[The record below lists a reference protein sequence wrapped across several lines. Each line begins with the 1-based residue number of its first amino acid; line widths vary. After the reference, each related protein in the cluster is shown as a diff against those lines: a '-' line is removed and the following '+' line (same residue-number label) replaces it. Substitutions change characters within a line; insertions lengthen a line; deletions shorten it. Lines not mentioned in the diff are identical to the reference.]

1 MLTDVVDLS
10 RFQFASTALYH
21 FIFVPL
27 TIGLSFLLAVMESL
41 YVMTNKTIYK
51 DMTKFWGKLFGINF
65 AIGVATGLTMEFQ
78 FGTNW
83 AYYSH
88 YVGDIFGAP
97 LAIEAL
103 IAFFLESTLVGMFF
117 FGWDKLSKRQHL
129 SVTWLTALGS
139 NFSGLWILMAN
150 GWMQNPVGAEF
161 NFETMRM
168 EMTDFVEVIFNPV
181 TQVKFV
187 HTVAAGYTTGA
198 LFIMGISAYYMLKG
212 RDLPFARRSFAVAS
226 AFGMAAIVS
235 TVMLGDESGYE
246 LGDVQQVK
254 LAAIEAEW
262 HTEEAPAS
270 FTLFGFPNQE
280 TMETDYAIKIPYVM
294 GIIATRSLD
303 TPVVGIHDLLA
314 KNEQRVRNGIIA
326 YGLLEKLRSGD
337 KSQQNID
344 EFETVKQDLGYGL
357 LVKKYSDNV
366 VDATEQQI
374 QQAAKDTIPNVA
386 PLFWSF
392 RIMVVCGVLMFA
404 IIGLSFVQICRRK
417 IGTNPWLLKATI
429 CAIPLP
435 WIACE
440 AGWFVAEYGRQPWAI
455 GEILPVNMG
464 VSNLPASSLWISIGL
479 VYLLYTFF
487 LIVEMYLMVKFA
499 KMGPSALKTGR
510 YYHERTRTKQTPSSL
525 EYNTT
530 NQLDNSIDLH

>member
-65 AIGVATGLTMEFQ
+65 AVGVATGLTMEFQ

-103 IAFFLESTLVGMFF
+103 IAFFLESTSVGMFF

-314 KNEQRVRNGIIA
+314 KNEERVRSGILA

-344 EFETVKQDLGYGL
+344 DFELVKHDLGYGL

-374 QQAAKDTIPNVA
+374 KQAAKDTIPTVA

-404 IIGLSFVQICRRK
+404 IIGLSFVQIFRRK
-417 IGTNPWLLKATI
+417 IGTNRWLLKATI

-455 GEILPVNMG
+455 GEILPVNMAA
-464 VSNLPASSLWISIGL
+464 SNLPASSLWISIGL
-479 VYLLYTFF
+479 VYLFYTAF
-487 LIVEMYLMVKFA
+487 LIVEMFLMVKFA

-510 YYHERTRTKQTPSSL
+510 YHHEQSNQDLAVTGEQSAPR
-525 EYNTT
+525 
-530 NQLDNSIDLH
+530 QLDKTIDLH

>member
-65 AIGVATGLTMEFQ
+65 AVGVATGLTMEFQ

-103 IAFFLESTLVGMFF
+103 VAFFLESTLVGMFF

-303 TPVVGIHDLLA
+303 TPVVGIYDLLA
-314 KNEQRVRNGIIA
+314 KNEERVRSGILA

-344 EFETVKQDLGYGL
+344 DFESVKHDLGYGL

-374 QQAAKDTIPNVA
+374 KQAAKDTIPTVA

-417 IGTNPWLLKATI
+417 IGTNRWLLKATI

-455 GEILPVNMG
+455 GEILPVNMAA
-464 VSNLPASSLWISIGL
+464 SNLPASSLWISIGL
-479 VYLLYTFF
+479 VYLFYTAF
-487 LIVEMYLMVKFA
+487 LIIEMFLMVKFA

-510 YYHERTRTKQTPSSL
+510 YHHEQSNQDLAITGEQSTPR
-525 EYNTT
+525 
-530 NQLDNSIDLH
+530 QLDKTIDLH

>member
-65 AIGVATGLTMEFQ
+65 AVGVATGLTMEFQ

-168 EMTDFVEVIFNPV
+168 EMTDFIEVIFNPV

-212 RDLPFARRSFAVAS
+212 RDLPFARRSFAIAS

-303 TPVVGIHDLLA
+303 TPVIGIHDLLA
-314 KNEQRVRNGIIA
+314 KNEERVRSGILA

-344 EFETVKQDLGYGL
+344 DFESVKHDLGYGL

-366 VDATEQQI
+366 VDATESQI
-374 QQAAKDTIPNVA
+374 KQAAKDTIPTVA

-392 RIMVVCGVLMFA
+392 RIMVVCGVLMFV

-417 IGTNPWLLKATI
+417 IGTNRWLLKATL

-455 GEILPVNMG
+455 GEILPVNMAA
-464 VSNLPASSLWISIGL
+464 SNLPASSLWISIAL
-479 VYLLYTFF
+479 VYLLYTLF
-487 LIVEMYLMVKFA
+487 LIVEMFLMVKFA

-510 YYHERTRTKQTPSSL
+510 YYHERTHTEPTSSL

-530 NQLDNSIDLH
+530 NQLDKSIDLH

>member
-65 AIGVATGLTMEFQ
+65 AVGVATGLTMEFQ

-103 IAFFLESTLVGMFF
+103 VAFFLESTLVGMFF

-314 KNEQRVRNGIIA
+314 KNEERVRNGILA

-344 EFETVKQDLGYGL
+344 DFELVKHDLGYGL

-374 QQAAKDTIPNVA
+374 KQAAKDTIPTVA

-392 RIMVVCGVLMFA
+392 RIMVVCGVLMFG

-417 IGTNPWLLKATI
+417 IGTNRWLLKATI

-455 GEILPVNMG
+455 GEILPVNMAA
-464 VSNLPASSLWISIGL
+464 SNLPASSLWISIGL
-479 VYLLYTFF
+479 VYLFYTVF
-487 LIVEMYLMVKFA
+487 LIIEMFLMVKFA

-510 YYHERTRTKQTPSSL
+510 YHHEQSNQDLAITGEQSAPR
-525 EYNTT
+525 
-530 NQLDNSIDLH
+530 QLDKTIDLH

>member
-254 LAAIEAEW
+254 LASIEAEW

-344 EFETVKQDLGYGL
+344 EFETVKHDLGYGL

-479 VYLLYTFF
+479 VYLLYTLF

-499 KMGPSALKTGR
+499 RMGPSALKTGR
-510 YYHERTRTKQTPSSL
+510 YHHERTHTKQTASSL
-525 EYNTT
+525 ECNTT

>member
-65 AIGVATGLTMEFQ
+65 AVGVATGLTMEFQ

-103 IAFFLESTLVGMFF
+103 VAFFLESTLVGMFF

-303 TPVVGIHDLLA
+303 TPVIGIHDLLA
-314 KNEQRVRNGIIA
+314 KNEERVRSGILA

-344 EFETVKQDLGYGL
+344 DFELVKHDLGYGL

-374 QQAAKDTIPNVA
+374 KQAAKDTIPTVA

-417 IGTNPWLLKATI
+417 IGTNRWLLKATI

-455 GEILPVNMG
+455 GEILPVNMAA
-464 VSNLPASSLWISIGL
+464 SNLPASSLWISIGL
-479 VYLLYTFF
+479 VYLFYTAF
-487 LIVEMYLMVKFA
+487 LIIEMFLMVKFA

-510 YYHERTRTKQTPSSL
+510 YHHEQSNQDLAITGEQSAPSK
-525 EYNTT
+525 
-530 NQLDNSIDLH
+530 LDKTIDLH

>member
-65 AIGVATGLTMEFQ
+65 AVGVATGLTMEFQ

-212 RDLPFARRSFAVAS
+212 RDLPFARRSFAIAS

-314 KNEQRVRNGIIA
+314 KNEERVRSGILA

-344 EFETVKQDLGYGL
+344 DFESVKHDLGYGL

-374 QQAAKDTIPNVA
+374 KQAAKDTIPTVA

-417 IGTNPWLLKATI
+417 IGTNRWLLKATI

-455 GEILPVNMG
+455 GEILPVNMAA
-464 VSNLPASSLWISIGL
+464 SNLPASSLWISIGL
-479 VYLLYTFF
+479 VYLFYTAF
-487 LIVEMYLMVKFA
+487 LIVEMFLMVKFA

-510 YYHERTRTKQTPSSL
+510 YHHEQSNQNLAITGEQNTPR
-525 EYNTT
+525 
-530 NQLDNSIDLH
+530 QLDKTIDLH

>member
-65 AIGVATGLTMEFQ
+65 AVGVATGLTMEFQ

-314 KNEQRVRNGIIA
+314 KNEERVRSGILA

-344 EFETVKQDLGYGL
+344 DFESVKHDLGYGL

-374 QQAAKDTIPNVA
+374 KQAAKDTIPTVA

-404 IIGLSFVQICRRK
+404 IIGISFVQICRRK
-417 IGTNPWLLKATI
+417 IGTNRWLLKATI

-435 WIACE
+435 WISCE

-455 GEILPVNMG
+455 GEILPVNMAA
-464 VSNLPASSLWISIGL
+464 SNLPASSLWISIGL
-479 VYLLYTFF
+479 VYLFYTAF
-487 LIVEMYLMVKFA
+487 LIVEMFLMVKFA

-510 YYHERTRTKQTPSSL
+510 YHHEQSNQDLAITGEQSAPR
-525 EYNTT
+525 
-530 NQLDNSIDLH
+530 QLDKTIDLH

>member
-65 AIGVATGLTMEFQ
+65 AVGVATGLTMEFQ

-314 KNEQRVRNGIIA
+314 KNEERVRSGILA

-344 EFETVKQDLGYGL
+344 DFESVKHDLGYGL

-374 QQAAKDTIPNVA
+374 KQAAKDTIPTVA

-417 IGTNPWLLKATI
+417 IGTNRWLLKATI

-455 GEILPVNMG
+455 GEILPVNMAA
-464 VSNLPASSLWISIGL
+464 SNLPASSLWISIGL
-479 VYLLYTFF
+479 VYLFYTAF
-487 LIVEMYLMVKFA
+487 LIVEMFLMVKFA

-510 YYHERTRTKQTPSSL
+510 YHHEQSNQDLAVTGEQSAPR
-525 EYNTT
+525 
-530 NQLDNSIDLH
+530 QLDKTIDLH

>member
-1 MLTDVVDLS
+1 MFADVVDLS

-41 YVMTNKTIYK
+41 YVMTGKTIYK

-65 AIGVATGLTMEFQ
+65 AVGVATGLTMEFQ

-88 YVGDIFGAP
+88 CVGDIFGAP

-117 FGWDKLSKRQHL
+117 FGWDRLSKRQHL

-161 NFETMRM
+161 NYQTMRM
-168 EMTDFVEVIFNPV
+168 EMINFADVVFNPV

-198 LFIMGISAYYMLKG
+198 LFVMGISAYYLLKG
-212 RDLPFARRSFAVAS
+212 RDISFARRSFAVAS

-235 TVMLGDESGYE
+235 TLMLGDESGYE

-254 LAAIEAEW
+254 LAAIESEW

-270 FTLFGFPNQE
+270 FTLFGLPNQE
-280 TMETDYAIKIPYVM
+280 TMETDYAIKIPYLM

-303 TPVVGIHDLLA
+303 EPVMGLRDLMAQNEDRIRDGI
-314 KNEQRVRNGIIA
+314 QA
-326 YGLLEKLRSGD
+326 YGMLEELRAGNDSPE
-337 KSQQNID
+337 NIAQFD
-344 EFETVKQDLGYGL
+344 EMKKDLGYGL
-357 LVKKYSDNV
+357 LLKKYTENV
-366 VDATEQQI
+366 TDATESQI
-374 QQAAKDTIPNVA
+374 KQAAQDTIPHVA

-392 RIMVVCGVLMFA
+392 RIMVACGVLMFA
-404 IIGLSFVQICRRK
+404 IIGLSFVQVCRRK
-417 IGTNPWLLKATI
+417 LGSSPWLLRSALW
-429 CAIPLP
+429 AIPLP
-435 WIACE
+435 FIACE

-455 GEILPVNMG
+455 GEVLPVNMA
-464 VSNLPASSLWISIGL
+464 VSNLAPSDIWISLGF
-479 VYLLYTFF
+479 VYVLYTAF
-487 LIVEMYLMVKFA
+487 LIVEMFLMVKFA
-499 KMGPSALKTGR
+499 KRGPSVLKTGR
-510 YYHERTRTKQTPSSL
+510 YHHEENNEKDKQSDTFKL
-525 EYNTT
+525 
-530 NQLDNSIDLH
+530 IDQH

>member
-65 AIGVATGLTMEFQ
+65 AVGVATGLTMEFQ

-129 SVTWLTALGS
+129 LVTWLTALGS

-314 KNEQRVRNGIIA
+314 KNEERVRSGILA

-344 EFETVKQDLGYGL
+344 DFESVKHDLGYGL

-374 QQAAKDTIPNVA
+374 KQAAKDTIPTVA

-417 IGTNPWLLKATI
+417 IGTNRWLLKATI

-455 GEILPVNMG
+455 GEILPVNMAA
-464 VSNLPASSLWISIGL
+464 SNLPASSLWISIGL
-479 VYLLYTFF
+479 VYLFYTAF
-487 LIVEMYLMVKFA
+487 LIVEMFLMVKFA

-510 YYHERTRTKQTPSSL
+510 YHHEQSNQDLALTGEQSAPR
-525 EYNTT
+525 
-530 NQLDNSIDLH
+530 QLDKTIDLH

>member
-65 AIGVATGLTMEFQ
+65 AVGVATGLTMEFQ

-303 TPVVGIHDLLA
+303 TPVIGIHDLLA
-314 KNEQRVRNGIIA
+314 KNEERVRSGILA

-344 EFETVKQDLGYGL
+344 DFESVKHDLGYGL

-374 QQAAKDTIPNVA
+374 KQAAKDTIPTVA

-417 IGTNPWLLKATI
+417 IGTNRWLLKATI

-455 GEILPVNMG
+455 GEILPVNMAA
-464 VSNLPASSLWISIGL
+464 SNLPASSLWISIGL
-479 VYLLYTFF
+479 VYLFYTAF
-487 LIVEMYLMVKFA
+487 LIIEMFLMVKFA

-510 YYHERTRTKQTPSSL
+510 YHHEQSNQDLAITGEQSAPR
-525 EYNTT
+525 
-530 NQLDNSIDLH
+530 QLDKTIDLH

>member
-65 AIGVATGLTMEFQ
+65 AVGVATGLTMEFQ

-314 KNEQRVRNGIIA
+314 KNEERVRSGILA

-344 EFETVKQDLGYGL
+344 DFDAVKHDLGYGL

-374 QQAAKDTIPNVA
+374 KQAAKDTIPTVA

-404 IIGLSFVQICRRK
+404 IIGLSFVQICSRK
-417 IGTNPWLLKATI
+417 IGTNRWLLKATI

-455 GEILPVNMG
+455 GEILPVNMAA
-464 VSNLPASSLWISIGL
+464 SNLPASSLWISIGL
-479 VYLLYTFF
+479 VYLFYTAF
-487 LIVEMYLMVKFA
+487 LIVEMFLMVKFA

-510 YYHERTRTKQTPSSL
+510 YHHEQSNQDLAITGEQNTPR
-525 EYNTT
+525 
-530 NQLDNSIDLH
+530 QLDKTIDLH

>member
-41 YVMTNKTIYK
+41 YVMTNKTVYK

-65 AIGVATGLTMEFQ
+65 AVGVATGLTMEFQ

-103 IAFFLESTLVGMFF
+103 VAFFLESTLVGMFF

-314 KNEQRVRNGIIA
+314 KNEERVRSGILA

-344 EFETVKQDLGYGL
+344 DFELVKHDLGYGL

-374 QQAAKDTIPNVA
+374 KQAAKDTIPTVA

-392 RIMVVCGVLMFA
+392 RIMVVCGVLMFG

-417 IGTNPWLLKATI
+417 IGTNRWLLKATI

-455 GEILPVNMG
+455 GEILPVNMAA
-464 VSNLPASSLWISIGL
+464 SNLPASSLWISIGL
-479 VYLLYTFF
+479 VYLFYTAF
-487 LIVEMYLMVKFA
+487 LIIEMFLMVKFA

-510 YYHERTRTKQTPSSL
+510 YHHEQSNQDLAITGEQSAPSK
-525 EYNTT
+525 
-530 NQLDNSIDLH
+530 LDKTIDLH

>member
-65 AIGVATGLTMEFQ
+65 AVGVATGLTMEFQ

-303 TPVVGIHDLLA
+303 TPVIGIHDLLA
-314 KNEQRVRNGIIA
+314 KNEERVRSGILA

-344 EFETVKQDLGYGL
+344 DFESVKHDLGYGL

-374 QQAAKDTIPNVA
+374 KLAAKDTIPTVA

-417 IGTNPWLLKATI
+417 IGTNRWLLKATI

-455 GEILPVNMG
+455 GEILPVNMAA
-464 VSNLPASSLWISIGL
+464 SNLPASSLWISIGL
-479 VYLLYTFF
+479 VYLFYTAF
-487 LIVEMYLMVKFA
+487 LIVEMFLMVKFA

-510 YYHERTRTKQTPSSL
+510 YHHEQSNQDLALTGEQSAPR
-525 EYNTT
+525 
-530 NQLDNSIDLH
+530 QLDKTIDLH

>member
-41 YVMTNKTIYK
+41 YVMTKKTIYK

-65 AIGVATGLTMEFQ
+65 AVGVATGLTMEFQ

-303 TPVVGIHDLLA
+303 TPVIGIHDLLA
-314 KNEQRVRNGIIA
+314 KNEERVRSGILA

-344 EFETVKQDLGYGL
+344 DFELVKHDLGYGL

-366 VDATEQQI
+366 VDATEKQI
-374 QQAAKDTIPNVA
+374 QQAAKDTIPTVA

-417 IGTNPWLLKATI
+417 IGTNRWLLKATI

-455 GEILPVNMG
+455 GEILPVNMAA
-464 VSNLPASSLWISIGL
+464 SNLPASSLWISIGL
-479 VYLLYTFF
+479 VYLFYTAF
-487 LIVEMYLMVKFA
+487 LIVEMFLMVKFA

-510 YYHERTRTKQTPSSL
+510 YHHEQSNQDLAITGEQSAPR
-525 EYNTT
+525 
-530 NQLDNSIDLH
+530 QLDKTIDLH

>member
-65 AIGVATGLTMEFQ
+65 AVGVATGLTMEFQ

-168 EMTDFVEVIFNPV
+168 EMTDFIEVIFNPV

-314 KNEQRVRNGIIA
+314 KNEERVRSGILA

-344 EFETVKQDLGYGL
+344 DFELVKHDLGYGL

-374 QQAAKDTIPNVA
+374 KQAAKDTIPTVA

-404 IIGLSFVQICRRK
+404 IIGLSFVQVCRRK
-417 IGTNPWLLKATI
+417 IGTNRWLLKATI

-455 GEILPVNMG
+455 GEILPVNMAA
-464 VSNLPASSLWISIGL
+464 SNLPASSLWISIGL
-479 VYLLYTFF
+479 VYLFYTAF
-487 LIVEMYLMVKFA
+487 LIIEMFLMVKFT

-510 YYHERTRTKQTPSSL
+510 YHHEQSNQDLAVTGEQSAPR
-525 EYNTT
+525 
-530 NQLDNSIDLH
+530 QLDKTIDLH